1 MARSQGWLCCSAC
14 NPSCQPHARAYA
26 LSSLV
31 RELGARSWLWQLY
44 ELDGKSEHQH
54 FAASQLVIIHL
65 RRHFGTLA
73 TFTVKMAVE
82 SCSRPVVG
90 SPESRVLCVV
100 CTSQT
105 QWRGTCTLLLSCLVC
120 YYASPIGRQDSDHVA
135 YLRALCVVYLYGIW
149 YSRRP
154 WKNLSAP
161 VDRENE
167 ENPFAFG
174 LFLRTTFHFLA
185 LGSTLIPKAWEFFIP
200 PF

>member
-135 YLRALCVVYLYGIW
+135 YLRALCVVYLYGTVFGT
-149 YSRRP
+149 
-154 WKNLSAP
+154 P
-161 VDRENE
+161 VDPGKTCPHQLIGKTRKT
-167 ENPFAFG
+167 PLLSDFFCG
-174 LFLRTTFHFLA
+174 QLSTFWLW
-185 LGSTLIPKAWEFFIP
+185 GRR
-200 PF
+200 